1 MANLTQDELVALVLT
16 KLRATGGSGSGSGEN
31 PNPGMSEEELE
42 KFNDLLEKFATLQQ
56 IAFEQLNTNDL
67 FAQLVEAGQI
77 TVNNAFANY
86 LAVLSAVITNLNAEK
101 ISADYINVE
110 NLEAVVTQ
118 IQTANI
124 DELFA
129 DYIKTN
135 SIVAEGITV
144 SELLV
149 ACGKFLSLITNS
161 LSASDIEAFNISSD
175 HVTFKSA
182 SIKDAAIE
190 SINAGKINAGTL
202 NTTKVSLKDSQDK
215 LVISDGLIQISD
227 NTYVRVQI
235 GRVATNQY
243 DMRVWDEEGNMMWSA
258 SGITAAAIKDAII
271 VDDMIAEDAN
281 ISSNKINI
289 ASLVTALNANGNV
302 ETKASNITIDA
313 EGQKLSAWFNTI
325 ESWKSEQSEA
335 TSNIET
341 DIETINGRL
350 STFVSQTDITT
361 ITNDITTIRN
371 QYSTMN
377 QSIDSILLRVTDNE
391 STVANTQE
399 RLEDL
404 EGKTILDTQDFEE
417 SVSEVKQTAQTI
429 EFNVFQKLLTESGF
443 SEFSQWFKFT
453 SEGLIIGSDSNY
465 VKLVMR
471 NDSITFISADNGT
484 ENVLGTWTTEKFL
497 TKNLEV
503 DSATY
508 LRIGAFEMV
517 TNELGDFIIRSYK

>member
-1 MANLTQDELVALVLT
+1 
-16 KLRATGGSGSGSGEN
+16 
-31 PNPGMSEEELE
+31 
-42 KFNDLLEKFATLQQ
+42 
-56 IAFEQLNTNDL
+56 
-67 FAQLVEAGQI
+67 
-77 TVNNAFANY
+77 
-86 LAVLSAVITNLNAEK
+86 
-101 ISADYINVE
+101 
-110 NLEAVVTQ
+110 
-118 IQTANI
+118 
-124 DELFA
+124 
-129 DYIKTN
+129 
-135 SIVAEGITV
+135 
-144 SELLV
+144 
-149 ACGKFLSLITNS
+149 
-161 LSASDIEAFNISSD
+161 
-175 HVTFKSA
+175 
-182 SIKDAAIE
+182 
-190 SINAGKINAGTL
+190 
-202 NTTKVSLKDSQDK
+202 
-215 LVISDGLIQISD
+215 
-227 NTYVRVQI
+227 
-235 GRVATNQY
+235 
-243 DMRVWDEEGNMMWSA
+243 MWSA